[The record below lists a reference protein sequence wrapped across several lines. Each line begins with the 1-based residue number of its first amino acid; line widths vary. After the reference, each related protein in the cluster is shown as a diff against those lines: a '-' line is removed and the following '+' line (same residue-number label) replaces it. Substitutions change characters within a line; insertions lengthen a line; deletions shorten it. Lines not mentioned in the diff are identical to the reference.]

1 MNKNY
6 EEIDNTLLSSTTRR
20 KRYIHSQI
28 IGRSRSMLKVYALM
42 EKIVNSGATVLLK
55 GDTGTGKEVVARAL
69 HFCSHRKNKNFVVQ
83 NCAALPGELLES
95 ELFGYKKGA
104 FSGANT
110 DKKGLIE
117 LADGGTL
124 LLDEI
129 GDMPIGLQAKLLRV
143 LQDKTVRPLGS
154 EECVGKLINVRF
166 IVASH
171 CDLKEK
177 IKTGQFREDLYYRLS
192 VFPIELPPLH
202 ERKEDIPELL
212 QYFLKQLS
220 TQNQKNVLGFSDSTL
235 KLLENYRY
243 PGNVRELRNIV
254 ERGVLMCEAG
264 GKILPEHLTEEIHQ
278 IYNNEQSEVVSQ
290 DIDQMDTLKTK
301 LEKYEAYLIRKKLSE
316 CRGNQTKAAGE
327 LEIARRTIIDKI
339 RRYGIVKKRQYG
351 DFLNQTSEFF
361 SN

>member
-1 MNKNY
+1 MNKMDSD
-6 EEIDNTLLSSTTRR
+6 IDNTLLSSAA
-20 KRYIHSQI
+20 KRTNYDFCQI
-28 IGRSRSMLKVYALM
+28 IGHSKPMQKVFSLM
-42 EKIVNSGATVLLK
+42 EKIVNSGATILLK
-55 GDTGTGKEVVARAL
+55 GDTGTGKEVVARAI
-69 HFCSHRKNKNFVVQ
+69 HYNSYRKQKNFVVQ

-104 FSGANT
+104 FSGAST

-154 EECVGKLINVRF
+154 EEGVGKLINVRF

-171 CDLKEK
+171 CDLKKK
-177 IKTGQFREDLYYRLS
+177 IKSGHFREDLYYRLS

-202 ERKEDIPELL
+202 KRKEDISELL
-212 QYFLKQLS
+212 QYFLTKLAK
-220 TQNQKNVLGFSDSTL
+220 QNQKNVSGFSQETL
-235 KLLENYRY
+235 FMLINYPY

-254 ERGVLMCEAG
+254 ERGVLMCHAG
-264 GKILPEHLTEEIHQ
+264 GQILPEHLTEEVHQ
-278 IYNNEQSEVVSQ
+278 IINHQQSEGSQ
-290 DIDQMDTLKTK
+290 RVDQSDTLKEK

-316 CRGNQTKAAGE
+316 CRGNQTRAASE
-327 LEIARRTIIDKI
+327 LEIARRTIIEKI
-339 RRYGIVKKRQYG
+339 KRYSIAKNSHYG
-351 DFLNQTSEFF
+351 NFLNQTNEFY

>member
-1 MNKNY
+1 MSENY
-6 EEIDNTLLSSTTRR
+6 EEVDNTLLESLSGCR
-20 KRYIHSQI
+20 KHAYSQL
-28 IGRSRSMLKVYALM
+28 IGRSKPMLKVYALM
-42 EKIVNSGATVLLK
+42 EKIANSGATVLLK

-69 HFCSHRKNKNFVVQ
+69 HFSSHRRREKFVVQ

-171 CDLKEK
+171 CDLKKK
-177 IKTGQFREDLYYRLS
+177 IKAGEFREDLYYRLC
-192 VFPIELPPLH
+192 VFPIDLPSLH
-202 ERKEDIPELL
+202 KRKEDIPELL

-220 TQNQKNVLGFSDSTL
+220 NQNQKDILGFSKDTL
-235 KLLENYRY
+235 KILINYRY

-254 ERGVLMCEAG
+254 ERGVLMCDVG
-264 GKILPEHLTEEIHQ
+264 GQILPEHLTEEIHQ
-278 IYNNEQSEVVSQ
+278 IYSKEQSATAQ
-290 DIDQMDTLKTK
+290 DINQMDTLKTK

-316 CRGNQTKAAGE
+316 CLGNQTKAAGE

-339 RRYGIVKKRQYG
+339 RRYGIVKNRQYG
-351 DFLNQTSEFF
+351 EFLNQTNEFY

>member
-1 MNKNY
+1 MSEIKSD
-6 EEIDNTLLSSTTRR
+6 IDNTLLSTAS
-20 KRYIHSQI
+20 KRTDYDFSQI
-28 IGRSRSMLKVYALM
+28 IGHSKPMQKVFLLM

-69 HFCSHRKNKNFVVQ
+69 HYNSYRKKNNFVVQ

-154 EECVGKLINVRF
+154 EEGVGKLINVRF

-171 CDLKEK
+171 CDLKGK
-177 IKTGQFREDLYYRLS
+177 IKTGEFREDLYYRLC
-192 VFPIELPPLH
+192 VFPIDLPPLH
-202 ERKEDIPELL
+202 KRKEDIPELL
-212 QYFLKQLS
+212 EYFLVKLAK
-220 TQNQKNVLGFSDSTL
+220 QNQKEVLGFSQETL
-235 KLLENYRY
+235 FMLINYAF

-254 ERGVLMCEAG
+254 ERGVLMCDVG
-264 GKILPEHLTEEIHQ
+264 GLILPEHLTEEVHQ
-278 IYNNEQSEVVSQ
+278 LIDSKRSRESQ
-290 DIDQMDTLKTK
+290 RVNQWDTLKEK

-316 CRGNQTKAAGE
+316 CRGNQTKAASE
-327 LEIARRTIIDKI
+327 LEIARRTIIEKI
-339 RRYGIVKKRQYG
+339 KRYSIAKNSQYG
-351 DFLNQTSEFF
+351 EFLNQTNEFY